1 MVSQHSKVF
10 NFLQMLAVPF
20 IHDWFKAHKCN
31 LGRFS
36 AQLKTKNGLHSNAA
50 SSSTEQPVAM
60 LAKGLLSPVLAFIEL
75 VHLASRGSSP
85 PSHFPGQPPSPL
97 LTRKEAHAEL
107 SAVCTF
113 NSFFSCDTLHI
124 FTGNSSEVEASIQ
137 LYLQLK
143 CLEASVTFVCEKP
156 TYPYVKLCW
165 RLSGKITRPL

>member
-1 MVSQHSKVF
+1 M
-10 NFLQMLAVPF
+10 
-20 IHDWFKAHKCN
+20 
-31 LGRFS
+31 
-36 AQLKTKNGLHSNAA
+36 
-50 SSSTEQPVAM
+50 AM

-75 VHLASRGSSP
+75 VHLASRGSGL

-97 LTRKEAHAEL
+97 LTRKEACAEL

-113 NSFFSCDTLHI
+113 SSFFSCDSLHI
-124 FTGNSSEVEASIQ
+124 STRNSSEVETSIQ

-156 TYPYVKLCW
+156 TYPYEKLCW